1 MRDILIRELNKDS
14 DYISI
19 KEISSQA
26 WEPIYLHR
34 KNLMDK
40 DIFHSLYKDGH
51 NNKAN
56 SLEKWCRENKDN
68 VRLAENNGEV
78 IGFITWEEFNNETI
92 ELSNNA
98 VSPSFHGK
106 GVGSQLYQWFF
117 EFAKKQGFKYCFVFT
132 GNDPA
137 HIPARKAYEKNGF
150 SNPVENV
157 RFFKKL

>member
-34 KNLMDK
+34 KNIMDK

-56 SLEKWCRENKDN
+56 SLEKWCRENKNN
-68 VRLAENNGEV
+68 VRLAEKDGKV
-78 IGFITWEEFNNETI
+78 IGFVTWEKFNNETI

-98 VSPSFHGK
+98 VLPSFHGK
-106 GVGSQLYQWFF
+106 GIGSQLYQWFF
-117 EFAKKQGFKYCFVFT
+117 DFAKKKVLNIVLFLQETILLIYQRENPMRRMGFLIQSKM
-132 GNDPA
+132 
-137 HIPARKAYEKNGF
+137 
-150 SNPVENV
+150 
-157 RFFKKL
+157 